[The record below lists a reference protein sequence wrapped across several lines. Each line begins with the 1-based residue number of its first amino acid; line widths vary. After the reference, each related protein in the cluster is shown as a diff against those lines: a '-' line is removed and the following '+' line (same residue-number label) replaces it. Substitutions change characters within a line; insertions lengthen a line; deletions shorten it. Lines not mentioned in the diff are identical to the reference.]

1 MGNLPRAAPFN
12 LFLVTIEIIWYFMAI
27 GNTFSGGIKLVL
39 PAVAIVGRPNVG
51 KSTLFNRILKKKLA
65 VVEDVPGVTRDRNYA
80 IAEYEGKNFHLIDT
94 GGFEPAAEE
103 GILAQMRE
111 QSTLAVQEADLVIF
125 VMDAKEG
132 LTASDEKVAEILR
145 RSGKPV
151 LYCLNKVDGP
161 RHEEGV
167 YDFYRLGT
175 EDLYPVSALH
185 GPGFAEMMD
194 ALAERLPE
202 ATGPYVK
209 EDEVPNIAI
218 IGRPNVGK
226 SSLVNALTGTK
237 RMVAH
242 EEPGTTVDSI
252 DTRVTYYGREYNLID
267 TAGIR
272 SRGAIARGV
281 EKYSVIRA
289 VKAIE
294 RCDVALLMV
303 DASEGLTEQ
312 DKKIG
317 GLAHEAGK
325 GIIIVL
331 NKWDLVEKDDST
343 FGEYIK
349 KIRAGMKYLDYAP
362 IITISALT
370 RQRIGKIYELADEV
384 IAAGRT
390 RVPTPKL
397 NDMLE
402 AATRTHQPP
411 MYKGRRLKFYYI
423 TQGAV
428 SPPTFILFVNRP
440 EGVHFSYIRYIEN
453 RLRENFGF
461 AGNPVRIF
469 LKKRSRTREDAPG
482 KNQPDAR
489 TVGEKA

>member
-1 MGNLPRAAPFN
+1 
-12 LFLVTIEIIWYFMAI
+12 MA
-27 GNTFSGGIKLVL
+27 L

-80 IAEYEGKNFHLIDT
+80 DAEYEGRGFLLIDT

-111 QSTLAVQEADLVIF
+111 QTTLAVQEADVIIF

-132 LTASDEKVAEILR
+132 LLASDEKVADILR
-145 RSGKPV
+145 KSGKPV
-151 LYCLNKVDGP
+151 LYCVNKVDGP
-161 RHEEGV
+161 RYEEGV
-167 YDFYRLGT
+167 YDFYRLGAG
-175 EDLYPVSALH
+175 EIYSLSALH
-185 GPGFAEMMD
+185 GPGFSEMMD
-194 ALAERLPE
+194 ALVERLPE
-202 ATGPYVK
+202 GAGPAVA
-209 EDEVPNIAI
+209 EGDVPNVAI

-226 SSLVNALTGTK
+226 SSLLNALSGTT

-242 EEPGTTVDSI
+242 NEPGTTVDAI
-252 DTRVTYYGREYNLID
+252 DTRVAYYGREYNLID

-272 SRGAIARGV
+272 SRGAISRGV

-294 RCDVALLMV
+294 RCDVVLLMV

-325 GIIIVL
+325 GVIIVL
-331 NKWDLVEKDDST
+331 NKWDLVEKDDAT

-349 KIRAGMKYLDYAP
+349 KVRTGMKYLDYAP

-370 RQRIGKIYELADEV
+370 RQRIGKIYELVDEV
-384 IAAGRT
+384 IEAGRT

-397 NDMLE
+397 NDVLE
-402 AATRTHQPP
+402 AAARAHQPP

-428 SPPTFILFVNRP
+428 SPPTFIIFVNRP

-461 AGNPVRIF
+461 TGNPVRIF
-469 LKKRSRTREDAPG
+469 LKRRRRGREEAEV
-482 KNQPDAR
+482 KKQPDTRAAQ
-489 TVGEKA
+489 EN